1 MAAPLPTHMDVFQP
15 CLKVRIVQNKF
26 SQPLSWEKCFLHNSV
41 MDSSVVIILTLLT
54 AADKEDKTSIKLST
68 DSTVPVSIL
77 LKPIHIWLK
86 CARNLNISFCL
97 KFS

>member
-1 MAAPLPTHMDVFQP
+1 MGVFQT
-15 CLKVRIVQNKF
+15 CLKVLIVQNKF
-26 SQPLSWEKCFLHNSV
+26 SQPIFEKKCFLHNSV
-41 MDSSVVIILTLLT
+41 MDSSVVIILTLLP

-77 LKPIHIWLK
+77 LKHIYIWLRY
-86 CARNLNISFCL
+86 ARNLYISFCL